1 MCTHTDVNKNN
12 KRYYEIEHADHKSKW
27 GRPVK
32 TVFYFWYII
41 SLCVHQTCQNIART
55 NKKSGI
61 LLRQCLALFFLVAA
75 NTTSFNLSK
84 FDTTDLKAQ
93 NKYIGAIS

>member
-1 MCTHTDVNKNN
+1 MFST
-12 KRYYEIEHADHKSKW
+12 I
-27 GRPVK
+27 
-32 TVFYFWYII
+32 
-41 SLCVHQTCQNIART
+41 
-55 NKKSGI
+55 
-61 LLRQCLALFFLVAA
+61 FLVAA

>member
-1 MCTHTDVNKNN
+1 MLTTSQNEVGQSRLFSTSGTLFLCVFTKH
-12 KRYYEIEHADHKSKW
+12 
-27 GRPVK
+27 VK
-32 TVFYFWYII
+32 TLQVRI
-41 SLCVHQTCQNIART
+41 
-55 NKKSGI
+55 KKSGI